1 MTPITLPAGVPPAVH
16 RRRTLSWALYDWANS
31 AVVTLIIAAV
41 FPIFFNAIA
50 RPALGDQ
57 AASAFSFSVSL
68 ALFISILMGPVIG
81 TLADMTGGRKRL
93 LIVFTLLGV
102 ATVLAMYTIG
112 EGAWQWAAILYV
124 FFQIFLSTCFGLYN
138 ALLSHIAPTEEQDKL
153 SSLGYALGYF
163 GGGIQLALSL
173 IFILFWE
180 NIGLPD
186 QSTGTRVALVF
197 SGIWWLVFSIP
208 LFMNVPEPPAT
219 PISNSKGPIRDA
231 FANIWATFKAA
242 RHYSELFKML
252 IAFMVYNSGIGT
264 IITLA
269 TTYGQQ
275 EIGLDQTVLIGAL
288 LLTQFVAF
296 PFALMYGRIPDEKAK
311 RRTVYIAHMLW
322 TAVTFPIMGSVL
334 ASQNAGTATVFAAIA
349 ANQGAGGLFSWFV
362 GARLVRP
369 HVARL
374 DTKWAIIFGLAIYVV
389 CSVWGFFLYSA
400 AEFWLLAFL
409 VGTVQG
415 GTQALS
421 RSLYA
426 SLSPRAK
433 SGEFFGLYGLSDK
446 SAGIFGPLLFGLVG
460 LSGNLRPAILSV
472 IVFFVLGSALLL
484 TVRVKEGQRVAEDE
498 DRALGIEEV
507 VG

>member
-1 MTPITLPAGVPPAVH
+1 MTATTSPASIPPAIH

-41 FPIFFNAIA
+41 FPIFFNDIA
-50 RPALGDQ
+50 QPVLGDQ

-68 ALFISILMGPVIG
+68 ALFISIIIGPVIG
-81 TLADMTGGRKRL
+81 ALADMTGSRKRL
-93 LIVFTLLGV
+93 LIVFTVLGV
-102 ATVLAMYTIG
+102 VAALAMYTIS

-124 FFQIFLSTCFGLYN
+124 FFQIFRSTCFGLYN
-138 ALLSHIAPTEEQDKL
+138 ALLSHIAPMGEQDKL
-153 SSLGYALGYF
+153 SALGYALGYF

-186 QSTGTRVALVF
+186 QSTGIRVALVF

-208 LFMNVPEPPAT
+208 LFVNVPEPPAT
-219 PISNSKGPIRDA
+219 PVPNSKGPIRDV
-231 FANIWATFKAA
+231 FANLWATFKAA
-242 RHYSELFKML
+242 RRYSELFKML

-269 TTYGQQ
+269 MTYGQQ
-275 EIGLDQTVLIGAL
+275 ELRLNPTVLIGAL
-288 LLTQFVAF
+288 LLTQFVAC

-322 TAVTFPIMGSVL
+322 TAVTFPMMGRGL
-334 ASQNAGTATVFAAIA
+334 AAQNAGTVTVFAAIA
-349 ANQGAGGLFSWFV
+349 ANQGVGGVFSWFV

-369 HVARL
+369 LAARL
-374 DTKWAIIFGLAIYVV
+374 DTQSAIIFGLAIYVV
-389 CSVWGFFLYSA
+389 CSVWGFFLYRA

-409 VGTVQG
+409 IGTVQG

-421 RSLYA
+421 RSLCA

-433 SGEFFGLYGLSDK
+433 SGEFFGLYGLSEK

-460 LSGNLRPAILSV
+460 LSGKLRSAILSLS
-472 IVFFVLGSALLL
+472 VFFVLGSALLL